1 MLADPIRRLIIIL
14 HRFKSNTIV
23 RVQQQTR
30 ALNSKTFCCSDSSS
44 NCQRSLVHNYRAYC
58 YRYSYQQR
66 PLNLFQTTA
75 ERRDTQI
82 VVDKQL
88 LAHRR
93 HSHTLRS
100 TPTMSSPAFRSLF
113 ARLSLTSPHMTRAT
127 FLSSSPA
134 IPSIISPAA
143 PSSSSS
149 ATLQCHHHQQQQQ
162 SRSFHITS
170 AHAKSVV
177 PSKHGKKQSSKGR
190 KGKKGKGGEG
200 PDPRILNLK
209 AAMPRA
215 VPAPLRFAR
224 NRALRHWTIHRAWLL
239 YQRQQRERQ
248 AHELERMYQSM
259 HNACEELRRTSGPG
273 TREDGYLY
281 RVAMEKHGV
290 YGHNAVPIEYARPQ
304 TETPARQVWNHEW
317 TR

>member
-1 MLADPIRRLIIIL
+1 M
-14 HRFKSNTIV
+14 
-23 RVQQQTR
+23 
-30 ALNSKTFCCSDSSS
+30 SSS
-44 NCQRSLVHNYRAYC
+44 L
-58 YRYSYQQR
+58 
-66 PLNLFQTTA
+66 
-75 ERRDTQI
+75 
-82 VVDKQL
+82 
-88 LAHRR
+88 
-93 HSHTLRS
+93 
-100 TPTMSSPAFRSLF
+100 AFRSLF
-113 ARLSLTSPHMTRAT
+113 ARLSLTSPVSSHITRAT
-127 FLSSSPA
+127 PLSSPLA

-143 PSSSSS
+143 SSSSS
-149 ATLQCHHHQQQQQ
+149 AATQCHHHQQQ

-170 AHAKSVV
+170 AQAAKSVV
-177 PSKHGKKQSSKGR
+177 PSKGGKKQSSKGR

-239 YQRQQRERQ
+239 YQRQERERQ

-259 HNACEELRRTSGPG
+259 YSACEELRKTSGPG

-281 RVAMEKHGV
+281 RVAMEKHGL